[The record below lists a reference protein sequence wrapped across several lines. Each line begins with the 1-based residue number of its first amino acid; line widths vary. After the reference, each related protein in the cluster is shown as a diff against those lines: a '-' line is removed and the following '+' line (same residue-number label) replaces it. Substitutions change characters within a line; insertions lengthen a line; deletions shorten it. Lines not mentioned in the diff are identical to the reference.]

1 MTGRPGPLAAAVLSV
16 AALWIAAPLEG
27 QGMLRSAV
35 SLGTL
40 SDQGGG
46 AGAASLYVRPALG
59 FQAPYGR
66 GVFHLQATPLARLHG
81 PQLFDGALRTGE
93 LTFGGVH
100 LSLGGRVETT
110 QPAFERNTYGR
121 ADVDLRVATTSSS
134 QGVSLG
140 VGLLRATAP
149 AAALNTPTARIG
161 GWIRRLG
168 ISFSGEVT
176 ATQVATSG
184 SSTGSGSS
192 GGSIDSLTFD
202 RFRADISRAIVDTP
216 IVLLPPVTTS
226 VAAARAL
233 MATQARFTLATRVA
247 GMDID
252 AVGGAFLFS
261 TVRNAPY
268 GALTLTRWLTSD
280 AAITGGLVQ
289 RVLDPVRGTSVRMA
303 MLGIRMAVRGSP
315 QLPEVD
321 AFPADAAE
329 AFRAVRSGE
338 MVRFSIRAP
347 GARTVALEGDATGW
361 AVVQMER
368 ASHGRWTV
376 AVRVPPGVYHVLV
389 RLDNGAWTPPPGIPR
404 GVDPYGGAVGVVVV
418 N

>member
-1 MTGRPGPLAAAVLSV
+1 MTGRPGPLAAAVASV
-16 AALWIAAPLEG
+16 AALWIAAPLQG
-27 QGMLRSAV
+27 QGMLRSAI
-35 SLGTL
+35 SFGTV
-40 SDQGGG
+40 SDQGSGP
-46 AGAASLYVRPALG
+46 GAASLYVRPAFG

-66 GVFHLQATPLARLHG
+66 GVFQLQATPLARSYG
-81 PQLFDGALRTGE
+81 PQLLDGALRTGD
-93 LTFGGVH
+93 LTVGGVR
-100 LSLGGRVETT
+100 LSLGGRVEAT
-110 QPAFERNTYGR
+110 QPAFERDTYGR
-121 ADVDLRVATTSSS
+121 ADIDLRVATASPA

-140 VGLLRATAP
+140 VGLLRAAAP
-149 AAALNTPTARIG
+149 ATSLSTPTARIG

-226 VAAARAL
+226 AGAARAL

-247 GMDID
+247 GVDVD
-252 AVGGAFLFS
+252 AVGGAFLF
-261 TVRNAPY
+261 TAVRNAPY
-268 GALTLTRWLTSD
+268 GSLTLTRWLTSD

-303 MLGIRMAVRGSP
+303 MLGIRMAVRGAP

-321 AFPADAAE
+321 AFPAEAAA
-329 AFRAVRSGE
+329 AFRAERFGDT
-338 MVRFSIRAP
+338 VRFSIQAP

-368 ASHGRWTV
+368 ASHGRWTL

-389 RLDNGAWTPPPGIPR
+389 RLDDGAWTPPPGVPR
-404 GVDPYGGAVGVVVV
+404 GVDPYEGAVGVVVV
-418 N
+418 D